1 MTQSSL
7 LEVPPPAELAR
18 ARSEYAP
25 RLYEIVASYNS
36 QRAAWEALHQANIFT
51 EPVGRFY
58 ASVRKVGMDGTL
70 DALFTAERLDAIRS
84 FVEGP
89 RPVSLPRVSV
99 STLANQFYC
108 EMQVH
113 LARTHSLRTESVELA
128 AGAAGHA
135 AFEAEAEEITPEEIS
150 RAISAGEP
158 LELVEMPLMAELH
171 GVRLVG
177 RADRIHLE
185 GKRARLVLEFKF
197 SGRREL
203 FPSHVVQVEAYGRML
218 ESSGFSTDR
227 LVYAVAVLPRGRK
240 VTDGLAAT
248 IAEKALAM
256 AADGIS
262 ATDPRSPSGVPDPL
276 LGLTVRRVDDE
287 AFGLWV
293 FRHHKARVERDLSWA
308 LGYWSGAR
316 APEGTHSRGKCKA
329 CPFNAATLCEVAKA
343 APDGRYA
350 VKRTEG
356 RYGVLHVVQPASRPV
371 R

>member
-128 AGAAGHA
+128 AGARHGHRDERRRGRAAHRRVAMHEQRALAVPRGEKLSDPAHVLGVGAAGHVLLVDVEKA
-135 AFEAEAEEITPEEIS
+135 QREVSLGCDS
-150 RAISAGEP
+150 RGRLDRGARVDEREHVRG
-158 LELVEMPLMAELH
+158 LVLRRDAVHP
-171 GVRLVG
+171 RD
-177 RADRIHLE
+177 RADPDRSVGGHKI
-185 GKRARLVLEFKF
+185 GPVISPQTRVRPQVMPRSYVRAW
-197 SGRREL
+197 
-203 FPSHVVQVEAYGRML
+203 
-218 ESSGFSTDR
+218 
-227 LVYAVAVLPRGRK
+227 RGR
-240 VTDGLAAT
+240 
-248 IAEKALAM
+248 
-256 AADGIS
+256 
-262 ATDPRSPSGVPDPL
+262 
-276 LGLTVRRVDDE
+276 
-287 AFGLWV
+287 W
-293 FRHHKARVERDLSWA
+293 
-308 LGYWSGAR
+308 
-316 APEGTHSRGKCKA
+316 
-329 CPFNAATLCEVAKA
+329 
-343 APDGRYA
+343 
-350 VKRTEG
+350 
-356 RYGVLHVVQPASRPV
+356 
-371 R
+371 

>member
-1 MTQSSL
+1 MTRIAMLITLVALALLIAPNCALTTVPLGHLGVRSSNFSGVLEADLAPGWHVDMPGIHRMTILPSSYQFLDYSADDSGSL
-7 LEVPPPAELAR
+7 LIRTRDNNNVMVDVTVPFRIKAGEGYQIMKEGNHAPTGDGFRFQRLAADTTVSVLREELAELTSADFYNT
-18 ARSEYAP
+18 EK
-25 RLYEIVASYNS
+25 RLA
-36 QRAAWEALHQANIFT
+36 
-51 EPVGRFY
+51 
-58 ASVRKVGMDGTL
+58 
-70 DALFTAERLDAIRS
+70 
-84 FVEGP
+84 
-89 RPVSLPRVSV
+89 
-99 STLANQFYC
+99 
-108 EMQVH
+108 
-113 LARTHSLRTESVELA
+113 
-128 AGAAGHA
+128 
-135 AFEAEAEEITPEEIS
+135 
-150 RAISAGEP
+150 
-158 LELVEMPLMAELH
+158 
-171 GVRLVG
+171 
-177 RADRIHLE
+177 
-185 GKRARLVLEFKF
+185 
-197 SGRREL
+197 
-203 FPSHVVQVEAYGRML
+203 
-218 ESSGFSTDR
+218 
-227 LVYAVAVLPRGRK
+227 
-240 VTDGLAAT
+240 